1 MRLAIFGTGSQARVV
16 LNIIQDLNEGAR
28 AGEKI
33 DIAGFVY
40 DRATQ
45 DQAHGHR
52 LVQKNWTLI
61 ILLWQLEITRH
72 AKKYFYGTASSA
84 NQRP

>member
-52 LVQKNWTLI
+52 LVQK
-61 ILLWQLEITRH
+61 LEELDADHFIVAIGDNKTRKEIFLRH
-72 AKKYFYGTASSA
+72 C
-84 NQRP
+84 QQ